1 MKKTEL
7 DAAKNRE
14 KEGGIPHL
22 AIGERR
28 RRKSTIKFDKEIVQ
42 LLSDIYKILRNPE
55 QLKILKEK
63 IVELNN

>member
-1 MKKTEL
+1 MLPKIEKKS
-7 DAAKNRE
+7 
-14 KEGGIPHL
+14 GIPHL